1 MTPLKP
7 PTKRDYQKHGLYTIT
22 KTLQRMNDPE
32 SWLASLGEVGRG
44 LKEWRAAI
52 LQDLGGESNVSSME
66 LAIVEMAA
74 KTHLML
80 ASVDQFLLAQTSLI
94 NKSKRQLFPVVLQR
108 QTLADALARYMGQLG
123 LKRRATPTATL
134 ADYLAGKDTA
144 ASTRP
149 PEEGH
154 DGGVREDQPPAQS

>member
-1 MTPLKP
+1 MAKP
-7 PTKRDYQKHGLYTIT
+7 PQKRDYQKHGLYTIT
-22 KTLQRMNDPE
+22 KTIQRMDDPD
-32 SWLASLGEVGRG
+32 SWMAGLGEVGHG
-44 LKEWRAAI
+44 LREWRSAI
-52 LQDLGGESNVSSME
+52 LNDLGGETNVSSME

-123 LKRRATPTATL
+123 LKRRAKPTASL
-134 ADYLAGKDTA
+134 ADYLATRSRGPTE
-144 ASTRP
+144 ASP
-149 PEEGH
+149 ANNHEPESQAEQP
-154 DGGVREDQPPAQS
+154 GGLDI